1 MEISQRALEQ
11 FVAVADEEHIGR
23 AATRLMMTQPPLTQ
37 AIQRLER
44 AVGVELLE
52 RSRRGVRLTAAGRS
66 FADDARQLLVAQRT
80 AIERARRIADGAEG
94 DLRVGYVAGLAH
106 ETVPRLL
113 GLVHQE
119 MSGVRVHLTQ
129 RSSAELV
136 IAVRAGS
143 LDIALARSPLADHGG
158 VDLRA
163 LPDERLGVAVP
174 ATHRLATS
182 SSVQLIDLRDERFA
196 LLPDAWSELGEQVQS
211 ACRRAGF
218 VPTVAARADGLPGLL
233 GHVAAGGCV
242 ALVPTSVAS
251 TTAPGVSVVA
261 VADVDEDLTLRTC
274 LVTRSGTADP
284 MVDRVVAL
292 LGSRP
297 IT

>member
-23 AATRLMMTQPPLTQ
+23 AAARLMMTQPPLTQ

-66 FADDARQLLVAQRT
+66 FADDARQLLVAQR
-80 AIERARRIADGAEG
+80 AAVERARRIADGAEG
-94 DLRVGYVAGLAH
+94 DLRVGHVAGLAH

-113 GLVHQE
+113 GLVHRK

-136 IAVRAGS
+136 VAVRAGS
-143 LDIALARSPLADHGG
+143 LDIALARAPLADHNG

-174 ATHRLATS
+174 VGHRLSATS
-182 SSVQLIDLRDERFA
+182 SVRLVELRDERFA
-196 LLPDAWSELGEQVQS
+196 LLPNAWSELGEQVQS

-218 VPTVAARADGLPGLL
+218 APMVAARADGLPGLL
-233 GHVAAGGCV
+233 GHVSAGGCV
-242 ALVPTSVAS
+242 ALVPTSVAAM
-251 TTAPGVSVVA
+251 TAPGVA
-261 VADVDEDLTLRTC
+261 VIALADIDDDLTLRTC
-274 LVTRSGTADP
+274 LVSRSGATDP

-292 LGSRP
+292 LGSTRL
-297 IT
+297 T